1 MHKIN
6 CSIEAGNTNHYTDLG
21 SSPKLLQNLCEW
33 LKSYKKQILSV
44 DIAWYLFNNAYF
56 FSVLEDLLKYD
67 CKINIYSI
75 PLEGYDATKP
85 MKIFSHS
92 SNECIGDFTKFDLA
106 NKIYHRI
113 QQITNPNLKLYI
125 MPHMYIRS
133 ASVNPFSRGS
143 MPYSLHLKSFM
154 VQFKD
159 GNVYAGLSS
168 SNFAVRD
175 ASKIELACALL
186 LGERDKNATI
196 DFYNGL
202 RENSIEIN
210 KFNENTDYT
219 HYKIAKRRKIRSSQ
233 TRYIAPFYE
242 NSAIDFENDLIRL
255 IKNAQ
260 HRIIIAAQ
268 HVCAYDYTYLERY
281 ASESNSDKV
290 IRKSGILTYILQKAS
305 EGINVTVLSQ
315 TYADNEERPKV
326 RKPQNVNAFIKFAE
340 AAKKIKNC
348 HYYVNSDL
356 HAKYIIIDN
365 IAILT
370 TCNFTPT
377 QFIYLPNVNIL
388 KFKKIPDLTYSGI
401 FCEFGAYYMTDNA
414 ETIQRLEKYTSKII
428 GLNKT
433 QKFI

>member
-1 MHKIN
+1 
-6 CSIEAGNTNHYTDLG
+6 
-21 SSPKLLQNLCEW
+21 
-33 LKSYKKQILSV
+33 
-44 DIAWYLFNNAYF
+44 
-56 FSVLEDLLKYD
+56 
-67 CKINIYSI
+67 
-75 PLEGYDATKP
+75 
-85 MKIFSHS
+85 
-92 SNECIGDFTKFDLA
+92 
-106 NKIYHRI
+106 
-113 QQITNPNLKLYI
+113 
-125 MPHMYIRS
+125 MYIRS

-377 QFIYLPNVNIL
+377 QFIYLPNVNIS